1 MTTPLRLS
9 VVQRLIVILS
19 VTLPATSSIVEG
31 SANGELLLGGNDKAL
46 WIVRCEP
53 GAKTFD
59 LVAKPA
65 GEKWQW
71 VAQRRTGLPVAAAAV
86 GDRLHMFFDSRAYHT
101 FGGDGHARTEIDVK
115 GSPPLAVCYG
125 RDFGTPRGP
134 IVAVIRGDSIPS
146 ASTVAQTLPHGS
158 AVASSPASHAAKPT
172 RLVVLRYVLTSGM
185 WNWVRLSPD
194 LEGPRLSAE
203 AQVMA
208 AAAGEKLY
216 VLTSAQPQMP
226 NRLDVWADGNWR
238 QVPLSGKVAEQLPVA
253 MLAVQQRPLI
263 LLAEPVGKTQR
274 RRIHIAVPGPDGE
287 SFTYQPI
294 AQDGKAGEWSA
305 NSLPLAAQ
313 FGGGETP
320 QLALLWRDDDAM
332 KLAKCDRNGQLTAPE
347 DVDVFER
354 RPGGAGRKQFQNRL
368 TWGLMVG
375 IFVAIFL
382 LRPRTAPGP
391 FMLPQGLVPGRIW
404 KRAPAAFIDLLPF
417 SMIATLIFFHDL
429 LASAMSATDPVGF
442 VRDHFEEM
450 ANQRTSPDVAV
461 FAHLLTLGLYTAY
474 STIMEWRFNATLGKM
489 IFHLRVV
496 GDGAQR
502 PTLRQAVVR
511 NLARALMLLWLHF
524 LPLLVLFPLLSNYRQ
539 RLGDLFARTAVI
551 DTARSLPGV
560 PLPNEQSGIPPTGPP
575 NPPPRPEDNGNDED
589 TAPPPA

>member
-382 LRPRTAPGP
+382 LRPRTAP
-391 FMLPQGLVPGRIW
+391 R
-404 KRAPAAFIDLLPF
+404 PADI
-417 SMIATLIFFHDL
+417 
-429 LASAMSATDPVGF
+429 
-442 VRDHFEEM
+442 
-450 ANQRTSPDVAV
+450 
-461 FAHLLTLGLYTAY
+461 
-474 STIMEWRFNATLGKM
+474 
-489 IFHLRVV
+489 
-496 GDGAQR
+496 
-502 PTLRQAVVR
+502 
-511 NLARALMLLWLHF
+511 
-524 LPLLVLFPLLSNYRQ
+524 
-539 RLGDLFARTAVI
+539 
-551 DTARSLPGV
+551 
-560 PLPNEQSGIPPTGPP
+560 
-575 NPPPRPEDNGNDED
+575 
-589 TAPPPA
+589 

>member
-31 SANGELLLGGNDKAL
+31 SGNGELLLGGNDKAL

-71 VAQRRTGLPVAAAAV
+71 VAQRRTGLPGAAAAV

-115 GSPPLAVCYG
+115 GSAPLAVCYG

-158 AVASSPASHAAKPT
+158 AVASSPAGHAAKPP
-172 RLVVLRYVLTSGM
+172 RLVVLRYVLILQRYEGSREPMQQADNAFGM

-216 VLTSAQPQMP
+216 VLTSAQPQIP

-253 MLAVQQRPLI
+253 MLAVQQRLLI

-305 NSLPLAAQ
+305 SSLPLAGQ
-313 FGGGETP
+313 FGGGEIP

-332 KLAKCDRNGQLTAPE
+332 KLAKCDPNGQLTAPE

-354 RPGGAGRKQFQNRL
+354 RPGGAGRVSR
-368 TWGLMVG
+368 G
-375 IFVAIFL
+375 
-382 LRPRTAPGP
+382 R
-391 FMLPQGLVPGRIW
+391 PGRGM
-404 KRAPAAFIDLLPF
+404 LLPV
-417 SMIATLIFFHDL
+417 
-429 LASAMSATDPVGF
+429 PYRRG
-442 VRDHFEEM
+442 R
-450 ANQRTSPDVAV
+450 
-461 FAHLLTLGLYTAY
+461 
-474 STIMEWRFNATLGKM
+474 
-489 IFHLRVV
+489 
-496 GDGAQR
+496 
-502 PTLRQAVVR
+502 
-511 NLARALMLLWLHF
+511 LARRVRRLRAW
-524 LPLLVLFPLLSNYRQ
+524 VL
-539 RLGDLFARTAVI
+539 
-551 DTARSLPGV
+551 
-560 PLPNEQSGIPPTGPP
+560 PPTE
-575 NPPPRPEDNGNDED
+575 RD
-589 TAPPPA
+589 